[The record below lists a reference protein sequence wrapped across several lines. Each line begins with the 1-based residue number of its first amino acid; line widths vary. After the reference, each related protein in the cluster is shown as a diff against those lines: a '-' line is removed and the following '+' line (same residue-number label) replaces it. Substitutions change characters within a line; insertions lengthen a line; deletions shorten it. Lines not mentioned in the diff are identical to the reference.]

1 MMLNGSL
8 LAMLGEFRSTAAIK
22 GFDCF
27 VTHPHLVL
35 LFLFNFRVNVFYISF
50 FPVPNG
56 TGGSTVNQ
64 SERDFRPLFPFVNSS
79 FYRSGR
85 SKDLQVTPG
94 QLRSQQC
101 IAWPKLRQGAWRC
114 PFLLQGGFHS
124 KWRVYSC
131 NSAAS
136 SRTVDMMWC
145 FLMWFQNNWLSMTKV
160 LRR

>member
-1 MMLNGSL
+1 MLNGSL

-94 QLRSQQC
+94 QAQVTAMHRLAKVAARGLEMSFSFTRWVSFKMKSILLQQC
-101 IAWPKLRQGAWRC
+101 GFKQNCGYDVMFPDVIPKQLA
-114 PFLLQGGFHS
+114 F
-124 KWRVYSC
+124 
-131 NSAAS
+131 N
-136 SRTVDMMWC
+136 D
-145 FLMWFQNNWLSMTKV
+145 
-160 LRR
+160 